1 MGVEFT
7 TQETGGAPGL
17 CAAPGRYMA
26 GKIGKALMFISVNAE
41 QETCEAAIAAYGP
54 TVKKTSLR
62 LQ

>member
-1 MGVEFT
+1 
-7 TQETGGAPGL
+7 
-17 CAAPGRYMA
+17 MA

-41 QETCEAAIAAYGP
+41 QETCEAAIAAYVP